1 MCTHTHTLM
10 HTRHMACQWQIWQKR
25 CAYALQLT
33 YICMCVCKYI
43 YIRDVTIIIDYIWV
57 ICSKLMHA
65 LKSYSHANRIRIET
79 IYILIINWFAF
90 GFRVNAR
97 CTVAS
102 ESTSSVSVSYY
113 CCRRRRCCRYAL
125 TREIVCFV
133 ALPHKCLRQ
142 QENRNRETA

>member
-1 MCTHTHTLM
+1 MHTHTHTN
-10 HTRHMACQWQIWQKR
+10 
-25 CAYALQLT
+25 AYTAHGMPVTDLT
-33 YICMCVCKYI
+33 KKVCLRIAIDICMCVCKYI